1 MSRSSRGVDSCISGL
16 DRNHCLVP
24 SSQQTFYPGS
34 TSSSPFL
41 ATLSGDSVVTSF
53 YYFFISKFSEHP
65 PDISSDQDSR
75 DESRDISSK

>member
-24 SSQQTFYPGS
+24 SSQTFYPGS
-34 TSSSPFL
+34 TFSFPFL

-75 DESRDISSK
+75 DESRDTSSK